1 MPDGFSHL
9 SADFIGVAPAQ
20 LRDTALLGGLMI
32 AAAGAA
38 GFSAVGAPAVRE
50 MSSEGVAGWL
60 QLDDCH
66 MALHA
71 FPSRELLLLDMLSH
85 ATHDGRKALDVFT
98 RRLRA
103 REVRSEQRRRG

>member
-1 MPDGFSHL
+1 
-9 SADFIGVAPAQ
+9 
-20 LRDTALLGGLMI
+20 
-32 AAAGAA
+32 
-38 GFSAVGAPAVRE
+38 
-50 MSSEGVAGWL
+50 VAGWL

-85 ATHDGRKALDVFT
+85 AAHDGRKALDVFT
-98 RRLRA
+98 RRLAA